1 MKVLWLDDMRDPK
14 DTFWFRFFP
23 TYNIDEVVWVK
34 NYVEFTSWITI
45 NGLPELICFDHDLGD
60 DIAREKV
67 EKGMSKRQARREK
80 RETLS
85 GHDCAKWLVEY
96 CMSNDIDLP
105 KYISQSANPV
115 GKENILKL
123 LTNYS
128 KFRNSD

>member
-105 KYISQSANPV
+105 KYISQSDSPK
-115 GKENILKL
+115 KENILKL